1 MNGELPTSVLKS
13 IIWGDDLELDDSDP
27 ENEPNPFE
35 QLEHD
40 GAVRAALGKSNGAS
54 VVLDLALPPESDVDD
69 DSTSPFY
76 KSPVIVQDGGR
87 RTLKK
92 RLGITRS
99 EEVKGADGSVW
110 LHGFDANN
118 QLVDARLIESAE

>member
-27 ENEPNPFE
+27 DNEPNPFE

-76 KSPVIVQDGGR
+76 KSPVIIRGDQTPHVGEETRHRPHR
-87 RTLKK
+87 RSHHP
-92 RLGITRS
+92 G
-99 EEVKGADGSVW
+99 W
-110 LHGFDANN
+110 
-118 QLVDARLIESAE
+118 